1 MFDTH
6 PTRTMPHHSANAL
19 ASADFAKTQTHSAK
33 TALFHRFSPNWSAL
47 WRPNPVKSRLR
58 RHQSGGIALQEG
70 ATRRRHAA
78 RGLRVVQNPRHHR
91 CGGCWR
97 DRGPGC
103 GAHEWRQGLAGFR
116 DATTRPRPDKFR
128 MQFPHGTI
136 QHKPKNRRISTIR
149 FQNLKYFQGNC
160 MRNYRD
166 AVRTQHH
173 TATRPRSL
181 GSSGGSEGLAAV
193 PVGGGR
199 AWLGGAGRPG
209 CGARGRW
216 RGLAGLRGAAPSEAR
231 GADDSRAGRRPRA
244 HKAARH
250 AHSAH
255 SAHSTGP
262 EAP

>member
-1 MFDTH
+1 MSGLRVPVVGPSCHVRHAPHPHNAASFSQRTCIRRFRQNADPFSQNSPISPFFTQLVCTLAAKPRQVAAAPSPIGGNCTTRGCDT
-6 PTRTMPHHSANAL
+6 P
-19 ASADFAKTQTHSAK
+19 
-33 TALFHRFSPNWSAL
+33 
-47 WRPNPVKSRLR
+47 
-58 RHQSGGIALQEG
+58 
-70 ATRRRHAA
+70 ATRRKRASCSAKPPPSPVWRVLEGPEGLAA
-78 RGLRVVQNPRHHR
+78 VLMSGGRAWLRCPWAVA
-91 CGGCWR
+91 
-97 DRGPGC
+97 GPG
-103 GAHEWRQGLAGFR
+103 
-116 DATTRPRPDKFR
+116 PDKFR

-173 TATRPRSL
+173 TATRPRRC
-181 GSSGGSEGLAAV
+181 GGYRREWGF
-193 PVGGGR
+193 GG
-199 AWLGGAGRPG
+199 PG

-255 SAHSTGP
+255 STGP

>member
-166 AVRTQHH
+166 AVRTR
-173 TATRPRSL
+173 AIPRPGRA
-181 GSSGGSEGLAAV
+181 GVEDTGGSGGPEGLAAV
-193 PVGGGR
+193 PVGGGG
-199 AWLGGAGRPG
+199 AWLGFEATRRAKLAARTTRGRAAAHGHIKQPG
-209 CGARGRW
+209 THTAHTARG
-216 RGLAGLRGAAPSEAR
+216 PK
-231 GADDSRAGRRPRA
+231 RRSASGP
-244 HKAARH
+244 H
-250 AHSAH
+250 AHACQL
-255 SAHSTGP
+255 TG
-262 EAP
+262 

>member
-1 MFDTH
+1 MCWGITCDIALEGRWRRSRANTTPLPDTGV
-6 PTRTMPHHSANAL
+6 P
-19 ASADFAKTQTHSAK
+19 KTQTTSVK
-33 TALFHRFSPNWSAL
+33 MGEFGVFCTRWSAF
-47 WRPNPVKSRLR
+47 WVPRPSGRPLD
-58 RHQSGGIALQEG
+58 GGIALQEG

-128 MQFPHGTI
+128 MQFLHGTI

-173 TATRPRSL
+173 TATRPRRC
-181 GSSGGSEGLAAV
+181 
-193 PVGGGR
+193 GGR
-199 AWLGGAGRPG
+199 RGEWGFGGPG

-216 RGLAGLRGAAPSEAR
+216 RGLAGLRGDAPSEAR